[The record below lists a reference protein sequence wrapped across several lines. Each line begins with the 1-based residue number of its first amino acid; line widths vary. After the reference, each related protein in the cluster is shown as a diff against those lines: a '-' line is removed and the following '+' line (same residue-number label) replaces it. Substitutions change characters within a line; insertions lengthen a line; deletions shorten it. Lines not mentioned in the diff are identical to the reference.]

1 MIALPLLAAAV
12 YATATVVL
20 PAVGVPIVGAPGNVY
35 GVTAADA
42 PDAVPVPAAFV
53 AVTVKVYCVLFVSP
67 VTVSDV
73 ALVPVVVTAPGDD
86 VAV

>member
-35 GVTAADA
+35 GVTAPEA

-53 AVTVKVYCVLFVSP
+53 AVTVNVYCVPLVSP
-67 VTVSDV
+67 VTVSEV
-73 ALVPVVVTAPGDD
+73 TLVPVVVKLPGDD